1 MMKTRNAPG
10 QAGGRKQMSKN
21 SYLLETED
29 AERINRSIGENVNG
43 RVVLPL
49 LGLPRKGDC
58 RNLFRVLLTEEGKR
72 LLSCAKTEEHFLS
85 DAYSD
90 YENFVELLCLLPS
103 LVGSGYHRFVRLTLE
118 ALLDFTDIPAKED
131 AEALWKSSLPLLRD
145 GAFDDLLSPFT
156 VKRSV
161 DVSPSVYPSK
171 ENLLQYES
179 LGAYISAYRGSTK
192 GASMVWLDLSA
203 LDFALPDPYHA
214 EQGFL
219 LVKEGSGDARGQAYL
234 SSQLLRVTG
243 EICTANGIPLILYG
257 TFASSVARDLI
268 QYLDRTDRKPRLFYA
283 MSWGDGQALARDF
296 DALEDS
302 GLITELCG
310 ILPQRLP
317 YCSAAALSEGLRL
330 SAMRYP
336 LGRLL
341 FVAEGTTEAEVRI
354 GYEGFKRVL
363 SGILADSVQKLEISE
378 KEAVALGERILTA
391 EAF

>member
-1 MMKTRNAPG
+1 
-10 QAGGRKQMSKN
+10 
-21 SYLLETED
+21 
-29 AERINRSIGENVNG
+29 
-43 RVVLPL
+43 
-49 LGLPRKGDC
+49 
-58 RNLFRVLLTEEGKR
+58 
-72 LLSCAKTEEHFLS
+72 
-85 DAYSD
+85 
-90 YENFVELLCLLPS
+90 
-103 LVGSGYHRFVRLTLE
+103 
-118 ALLDFTDIPAKED
+118 
-131 AEALWKSSLPLLRD
+131 
-145 GAFDDLLSPFT
+145 
-156 VKRSV
+156 
-161 DVSPSVYPSK
+161 
-171 ENLLQYES
+171 
-179 LGAYISAYRGSTK
+179 
-192 GASMVWLDLSA
+192 MVWLDLSA
-203 LDFALPDPYHA
+203 LDFAPPDPYHA

-243 EICTANGIPLILYG
+243 EICKANGIPLILYG
-257 TFASSVARDLI
+257 TFSSSVARDLI
-268 QYLDRTDRKPRLFYA
+268 QYLDRTDRKPHLFYA

-296 DALEDS
+296 DALEDA